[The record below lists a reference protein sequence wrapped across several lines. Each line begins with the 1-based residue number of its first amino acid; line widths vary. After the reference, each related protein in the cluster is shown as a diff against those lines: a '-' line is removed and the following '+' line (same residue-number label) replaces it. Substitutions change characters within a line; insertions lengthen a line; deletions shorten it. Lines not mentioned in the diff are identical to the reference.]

1 MVVLAWL
8 LTMLFSC
15 PQAIIFRVKKHPE
28 KEFYQCTTY
37 NFFSDLSTPV
47 MVANRTQLVLGG
59 LTPKQCADL
68 YHTIFNSQIFF
79 IPLIIIVG
87 SYVHIYIIL
96 MR

>member
-15 PQAIIFRVKKHPE
+15 PQAIIFRVKKHPV

-37 NFFSDLSTPV
+37 NYFEDLSTSV
-47 MVANRTQLVLGG
+47 KVGNSTQLVLGG
-59 LTPKQCADL
+59 LTPMQWEDL
-68 YHTIFNSQIFF
+68 YHTIFNTEIFF

-87 SYVHIYIIL
+87 GYFKIFIIL
-96 MR
+96 TR